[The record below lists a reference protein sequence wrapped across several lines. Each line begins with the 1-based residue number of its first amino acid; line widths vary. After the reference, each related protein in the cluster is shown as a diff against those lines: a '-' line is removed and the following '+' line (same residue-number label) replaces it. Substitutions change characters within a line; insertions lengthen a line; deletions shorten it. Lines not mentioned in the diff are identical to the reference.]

1 MQVEPITY
9 VMNCEKTSCVNSHHP
24 IVLQIE
30 REIIETFDNMLDD
43 LELNNHFFELVPFN
57 HPNPTHIQYLN
68 TYGDVNVVELKFDS
82 MQDTLKELRIPVV
95 VYRPMIKT
103 MIEEVFLDDEIYATY
118 RYPHLDRLQFYQY
131 HKV

>member
-1 MQVEPITY
+1 
-9 VMNCEKTSCVNSHHP
+9 
-24 IVLQIE
+24 
-30 REIIETFDNMLDD
+30 MLDD

-68 TYGDVNVVELKFDS
+68 TYGDASVVELKFDYS
-82 MQDTLKELRIPVV
+82 VEDMLKELYIPVL

-103 MIEEVFLDDEIYATY
+103 MIAKVFWDDEVYATY
-118 RYPHLDRLQFYQY
+118 RYPHLDRLQFYHY